1 MAIYIDGVRAGSVK
15 ELETVVFPV
24 TPGNHVIRA
33 GLDWSR
39 SRPMGVDVPVGSP
52 VELTVG
58 FTGGPILFLVLSLV
72 MPRRA
77 LELRAEEPVAVF

>member
-1 MAIYIDGVRAGSVK
+1 
-15 ELETVVFPV
+15 
-24 TPGNHVIRA
+24 
-33 GLDWSR
+33 
-39 SRPMGVDVPVGSP
+39 MGVDVPVGSP

-77 LELRAEEPVAVF
+77 LELRAEESTPVH